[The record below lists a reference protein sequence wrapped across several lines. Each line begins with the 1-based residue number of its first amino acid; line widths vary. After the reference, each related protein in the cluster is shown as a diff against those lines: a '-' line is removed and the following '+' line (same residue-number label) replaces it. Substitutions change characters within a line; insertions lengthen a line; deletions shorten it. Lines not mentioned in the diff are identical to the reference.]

1 MTEQKQMTVAE
12 LRQQLADAAGITVAQ
27 ATTALNKL
35 AELAHEQTKGVG
47 AFVVPG
53 ICRVTRVDK
62 PAVEA
67 GVKVSPFTKKE
78 VEVKAKPAY
87 SVVRVKPVKALKDV
101 VGAISISSAE

>member
-1 MTEQKQMTVAE
+1 
-12 LRQQLADAAGITVAQ
+12 
-27 ATTALNKL
+27 
-35 AELAHEQTKGVG
+35 
-47 AFVVPG
+47 
-53 ICRVTRVDK
+53 VDK

-67 GVKVSPFTKKE
+67 GVKISPFTKKE